1 MLPTLTLL
9 MTGLAQGSDLTP
21 RTHCSST
28 DITLRPMTKELSFPS
43 RSSRSKA
50 LVVGQTSISPFG
62 RKVVQMQVAT
72 DLQLQEAYRIQKETG
87 KALAVIIEELTGQE
101 LPPELERA
109 YKRQELFELKVI
121 YGVASLDLAVTPVDV
136 NTLGELIDTL
146 MPLDVCNRYRVLPIA
161 QEEGILKV
169 AMVKPDDLQ
178 ARDDLERR
186 LRLQNLK
193 LGRLVFARADFDQLM
208 SRYLDV
214 QADALAVKAL
224 EDQQEEEIEVT
235 GNIEDLDLD
244 SIEEASDEDD
254 SGSLEQQIRSA
265 DDAPVVK
272 LANQI
277 LVKALQEGTSDIHI
291 EPQEEYMRIRFR
303 KDGVLR
309 RAFENL
315 PRKIIPAL
323 TARFKIISDLN
334 IAERRQPQD
343 GRIRR
348 IFKGR
353 KVDFRVSTLPS
364 RYGEKI
370 VLRILD
376 NSSTQLG
383 LDKLI
388 TDAATLDAFKEIVK
402 RPFGLIL
409 VTGPTGSG
417 KTTTL
422 YSALAEVNDP
432 GINIS
437 TAEDPIEY
445 TLPGLTQVQVIREKG
460 MDFAKILRAFLRQ
473 DPDVILVGETRDLE
487 TAKTAIEASL
497 TGHLVLTTL
506 HTNDAPGAIARLMEM
521 GIEPHMVSSSLL
533 GVLAQRLMRRVCTEC
548 RLPYHPT
555 QEELARYGFVTS
567 GDTEQFTFYKPN
579 KLTNKEIEQARATGT
594 LCGKCGGIGYKGR
607 VGVYEFMRMNDD
619 IAELIN
625 KEAPT
630 EIIKET
636 AVETGMKTLLAYSLM
651 LVKQGYTTLE
661 EVDRVTLTDK
671 GLEGELKARAKSMNT
686 CRTCKAELQLD
697 WLDCPYC
704 LTPKFDTASV

>member
-1 MLPTLTLL
+1 
-9 MTGLAQGSDLTP
+9 
-21 RTHCSST
+21 
-28 DITLRPMTKELSFPS
+28 MTKELSFPS
-43 RSSRSKA
+43 SRSSKNKA
-50 LVVGQTSISPFG
+50 LALSQTTVSPFG

-72 DLQLQEAYRIQKETG
+72 DMQLQEAYRIQKETG
-87 KALAVIIEELTGQE
+87 KALSTILRDLTGQE

-109 YKRQELFELKVI
+109 YKRQELFELKII
-121 YGVASLDLAVTPVDV
+121 YGVASLDLDLTPVDA
-136 NTLGELIDTL
+136 NQLASLIDTIV
-146 MPLDVCNRYRVLPIA
+146 PLDVCNRYKLLPVF
-161 QEEGILKV
+161 QDEDVVSV
-169 AMVKPDDLQ
+169 AMVKPDDLT

-186 LRLQNLK
+186 LGVHKKKLK
-193 LGRLVFARADFDQLM
+193 RFVFTQGDFEALM
-208 SRYLDV
+208 SRYLDI

-224 EDQQEEEIEVT
+224 EQEESEIEVT
-235 GNIEDLDLD
+235 GSVEDLDLD
-244 SIEEASDEDD
+244 SIEDAPDD
-254 SGSLEQQIRSA
+254 DLETGSLEQQIRSA
-265 DDAPVVK
+265 DDAPVVQ
-272 LANQI
+272 LANKI
-277 LVKALQEGTSDIHI
+277 LVKALQEGVSDIHI
-291 EPQEEYMRIRFR
+291 EPQEEFLRIRFR

-309 RAFENL
+309 QAFDSL
-315 PRKIIPAL
+315 PKKIIPAI

-334 IAERRQPQD
+334 IAERRMPQD

-353 KVDFRVSTLPS
+353 KIDFRVNSLPS
-364 RYGEKI
+364 KYGEKI

-376 NSSTQLG
+376 NSNTQLG

-388 TDAATLDAFKEIVK
+388 TDVETLDSFKEIVK

-422 YSALAEVNDP
+422 YSALSEVNDP
-432 GINIS
+432 GVNIS

-445 TLPGLTQVQVIREKG
+445 TLPGLTQVQVMREKG

-506 HTNDAPGAIARLMEM
+506 HTNDAPGAITRLMEM
-521 GIEPHMVSSSLL
+521 GIEAHMVSSSLL
-533 GVLAQRLMRRVCTEC
+533 GVLAQRLMRRVCTDC
-548 RLPYHPT
+548 RIAYHPT
-555 QEELARYGFVTS
+555 PEELNRYGLVLS
-567 GDTEQFTFYKPN
+567 GGADQFTFYKAN
-579 KLTNKEIEQARATGT
+579 KLTHREAEQKRAAGT
-594 LCGKCGGIGYKGR
+594 LCEKCGGAGYKGR
-607 VGVYEFMRMNDD
+607 VGVYEFMRMSDD
-619 IAELIN
+619 LAELIN

-630 EIIKET
+630 EVLKEA
-636 AVETGMKTLLAYSLM
+636 AVENGMKTLLAYSLM

-671 GLEGELKARAKSMNT
+671 GLEGELKARAKSLNT
-686 CRTCKAELQLD
+686 CRTCHAELKLD

-704 LTPKFDTASV
+704 LTPKFEEQAVAD

>member
-1 MLPTLTLL
+1 
-9 MTGLAQGSDLTP
+9 MTSEIDILSRRFRDRAIVV
-21 RTHCSST
+21 RTA
-28 DITLRPMTKELSFPS
+28 DITPLGQKLQTALNTQATQIQQVFKE
-43 RSSRSKA
+43 
-50 LVVGQTSISPFG
+50 
-62 RKVVQMQVAT
+62 
-72 DLQLQEAYRIQKETG
+72 QKQSG
-87 KALAVIIEELTGQE
+87 KALSTIFHQVTGKD
-101 LPPELERA
+101 LPVEYERA
-109 YKRQELFELKVI
+109 YKRQQIFELKVI
-121 YGVASLDLAVTPVDV
+121 HAISVLDLDTDPVAPEEVASLIDRL
-136 NTLGELIDTL
+136 LSLEL
-146 MPLDVCNRYRVLPIA
+146 CNRYKLLPVR
-161 QEEGILKV
+161 QVDDVVTV
-169 AMVKPDDLQ
+169 AMLHPDNLEANDDLKQ
-178 ARDDLERR
+178 RMRTNQ
-186 LRLQNLK
+186 LQLQRVVM
-193 LGRLVFARADFDQLM
+193 LPSDFNSLM
-208 SRYLDV
+208 AGYMDA
-214 QADALAVKAL
+214 QADVLAAQSATAKQDEQDGAVA
-224 EDQQEEEIEVT
+224 DTIA
-235 GNIEDLDLD
+235 DLDLGGL
-244 SIEEASDEDD
+244 DD
-254 SGSLEQQIRSA
+254 SGDDETSSSLEQQIRSA
-265 DDAPVVK
+265 DDAPIVK
-272 LANQI
+272 LANHI
-277 LVKALQEGTSDIHI
+277 LIKALQEGTSDIHI
-291 EPQEEYMRIRFR
+291 EPQEESLRVRFR

-309 RAFENL
+309 QPTEFAAL
-315 PRKIIPAL
+315 PKRIIPAI

-348 IFKGR
+348 IFQGR

-388 TDAATLDAFKEIVK
+388 SDEETLSNFKEIVR

-432 GINIS
+432 GVNIS

-445 TLPGLTQVQVIREKG
+445 TLPGLCQVQVIREKG

-506 HTNDAPGAIARLMEM
+506 HTNDAPGAITRLVEM
-521 GIEPHMVSSSLL
+521 GIEPHMISSSLL

-548 RLPYHPT
+548 RIPYNPSR
-555 QEELARYGFVTS
+555 EELAQYGLIAS
-567 GDTEQFTFYKPN
+567 GDSEFTFYKANALTPKELDEHKKLN
-579 KLTNKEIEQARATGT
+579 KPICK
-594 LCGKCGGIGYKGR
+594 KCGGVGYKGR
-607 VGVYEFMRMNDD
+607 VGVYEFMRMNDS

-630 EIIKET
+630 DVIKDA
-636 AVETGMKTLLAYSLM
+636 AVEAGMKTLLAYSLM
-651 LVKQGYTTLE
+651 LVQQGHTTLA

-671 GLEGELKARAKSMNT
+671 GIEGEMKARARSLNT
-686 CRTCKAELQLD
+686 CRTCGAELHLD
-697 WLDCPYC
+697 WMDCPYC
-704 LTPKFDTASV
+704 LTPKFQ

>member
-1 MLPTLTLL
+1 M
-9 MTGLAQGSDLTP
+9 SKDLSVP
-21 RTHCSST
+21 Q
-28 DITLRPMTKELSFPS
+28 SF
-43 RSSRSKA
+43 SSRRTSRA
-50 LVVGQTSISPFG
+50 IIPSNTSISPFG
-62 RKVVQMQVAT
+62 KKLVEMQLAT
-72 DLQLQEAYRIQKETG
+72 NDQLQEAYQIQKTTG
-87 KALAVIIEELTGQE
+87 KALSTIIKDLTGQD
-101 LPPELERA
+101 LPIELERA
-109 YKRQELFELKVI
+109 YKRQQLFELKII
-121 YGVASLDLAVTPVDV
+121 YGVPYIDMDLEPVDPKV
-136 NTLGELIDTL
+136 VSEFIDANL
-146 MPLDVCNRYRVLPIA
+146 LPLDICNSYQLLPIA
-161 QEEGILKV
+161 RGESALRV

-178 ARDDLERR
+178 AIDDLNRR
-186 LRLQNLK
+186 LRLQGLK
-193 LGRLVFARADFDQLM
+193 VERVVFTRYDFDQLLA
-208 SRYLDV
+208 RCLDM
-214 QADALAVKAL
+214 QADALAIKAAIEQEQQQK
-224 EDQQEEEIEVT
+224 EDEVVVT
-235 GNIEDLDLD
+235 GKIDDLDLD
-244 SIEEASDEDD
+244 SIEEGADD
-254 SGSLEQQIRSA
+254 ADSSGSLEDQMRHA
-265 DDAPVVK
+265 GDAPVVK

-291 EPQEEYMRIRFR
+291 EPQEEELRIRFR

-309 RAFENL
+309 QSFDKL
-315 PRKIIPAL
+315 PKKIIPAL

-334 IAERRQPQD
+334 IAERRMPQD

-348 IFKGR
+348 VFQGR

-388 TDAATLDAFKEIVK
+388 TDPETLDSFKEIVK

-533 GVLAQRLMRRVCTEC
+533 GVLAQRLMRKVCTEC
-548 RLPYHPT
+548 RIPYHPT
-555 QEELARYGFVTS
+555 QEELARYGLISS
-567 GDTEQFTFYKPN
+567 GDSEQFTFYKAN
-579 KLTNKEIEQARATGT
+579 KLTPKDVEHYKATNKP
-594 LCGKCGGIGYKGR
+594 LCPKCNGVGYKGR
-607 VGVYEFMRMNDD
+607 VGVYEFMRMSDQ
-619 IAELIN
+619 IADLIN

-630 EIIKET
+630 EVIKEA
-636 AVETGMKTLLAYSLM
+636 AVEGGMKTLLAYSLM
-651 LVKQGYTTLE
+651 LVKQGYTTLD

-671 GLEGELKARAKSMNT
+671 GLESELKARARAMNT
-686 CRTCKAELQLD
+686 CRTCGAELAID
-697 WLDCPYC
+697 WMDCPYC
-704 LTPKFDTASV
+704 LTPKF